1 MKLSEVKNFPKA
13 LLKGKTLPLYKA
25 FMVSSQEDELKI
37 DTNIALLAVSKEA
50 AIEQM
55 VNEGK
60 MEQLFGEIV
69 DSITEGKNYIIS
81 FVVIKLDLKDLLTK
95 DVLDYGDVFFEDDI
109 LSITLADKIYKID
122 VEDDI
127 LVNASF
133 DKKDI
138 KRIRC
143 KDIKL
148 KKA

>member
-55 VNEGK
+55 VNEGNF
-60 MEQLFGEIV
+60 EQFFGDVI
-69 DSITEGKNYIIS
+69 DSITESKNYIIS
-81 FVVIKLDLKDLLTK
+81 FVIIKLDLKDLLTK
-95 DVLDYGDVFFEDDI
+95 DIMDHGDVFFEDDI

-127 LVNASF
+127 LVSATF
-133 DKKDI
+133 DRKDV

-143 KDIKL
+143 KNIEL